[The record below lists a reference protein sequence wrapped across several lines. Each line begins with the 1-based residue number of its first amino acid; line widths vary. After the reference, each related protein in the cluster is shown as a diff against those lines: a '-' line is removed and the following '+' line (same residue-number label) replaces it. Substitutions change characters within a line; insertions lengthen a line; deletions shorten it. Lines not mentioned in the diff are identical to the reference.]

1 MSLSIL
7 LLPAPLFLM
16 DLFCLN
22 LKRKVGRALA
32 RTKMLSEDQAYAIEI
47 GNRITARRE
56 EIGMKA
62 CGLAGLVGIT
72 ETMLS
77 RIENGKVATS
87 CIILAKIA
95 KVLKVSLSELQP
107 LELDVYSDI
116 LPETRPLI
124 EEIKKIPLIARQGLI
139 GGFVQTIRALR
150 P

>member
-1 MSLSIL
+1 M
-7 LLPAPLFLM
+7 
-16 DLFCLN
+16 N

-32 RTKMLSEDQAYAIEI
+32 AGTKMSSEDQAYAIEI

-62 CGLAGLVGIT
+62 CELAGLVGIT
-72 ETMLS
+72 DTMLS
-77 RIENGKVATS
+77 RIENGKAATS
-87 CIILAKIA
+87 CIIFAKIA

-107 LELDVYSDI
+107 IELDVYSDI

-139 GGFVQTIRALR
+139 SGVVQTIKALR
-150 P
+150 S

>member
-1 MSLSIL
+1 M
-7 LLPAPLFLM
+7 AA
-16 DLFCLN
+16 
-22 LKRKVGRALA
+22 G
-32 RTKMLSEDQAYAIEI
+32 TKMSSEDQAYAIEI

-62 CGLAGLVGIT
+62 CELAGLVGIT
-72 ETMLS
+72 DTMLS
-77 RIENGKVATS
+77 RIENGKAATS

-107 LELDVYSDI
+107 IELDVYSDI

-139 GGFVQTIRALR
+139 SGVVQTIKALR
-150 P
+150 S